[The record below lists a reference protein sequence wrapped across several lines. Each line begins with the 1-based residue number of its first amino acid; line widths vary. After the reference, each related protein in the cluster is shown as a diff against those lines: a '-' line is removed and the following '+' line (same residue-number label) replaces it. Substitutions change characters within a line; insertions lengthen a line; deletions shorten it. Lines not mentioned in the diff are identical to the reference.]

1 MRAAT
6 LLLLSLL
13 LSVAAAATTERCN
26 PHDKAALFKI
36 KQSFGNPYLLASW
49 LPDADCCTSWYQ
61 VECDRTTNRIT
72 SLTVFAGELSGQLPA
87 AIGDLPYLQTLTFRK
102 LTNVTGSVPSW
113 LSTLKNLTYLD
124 LSFNSLTGSIPGQ
137 LAELPNLDALHL
149 DRNGLTGP
157 IPDSFGRFGGKFPS
171 LYLSHN
177 RLSGQI
183 PPSMANYNTDF
194 SIDLSRNRLEGDA
207 SMLFGA
213 EKSVLF
219 VDISRNL
226 FEFDFSK
233 IAAFP
238 PNMTNLDVNHN
249 RIYGSIP
256 AAMARLDLQFLNVSY
271 NRLCGEIPA
280 GGKLQGFDSSAY
292 FHNRCL
298 CGAPLESCK

>member
-102 LTNVTGSVPSW
+102 LTNVTGPVQPAIAK
-113 LSTLKNLTYLD
+113 TLKNLTYLD

-194 SIDLSRNRLEGDA
+194 SIDLSRNRLEG
-207 SMLFGA
+207 
-213 EKSVLF
+213 
-219 VDISRNL
+219 NL

>member
-6 LLLLSLL
+6 CLLLCLF
-13 LSVAAAATTERCN
+13 LSVVDGAVQLARQGRAVQDQAKLRQ
-26 PHDKAALFKI
+26 PL
-36 KQSFGNPYLLASW
+36 PPRLLA
-49 LPDADCCTSWYQ
+49 
-61 VECDRTTNRIT
+61 
-72 SLTVFAGELSGQLPA
+72 AGRRLLHQLLPA

-102 LTNVTGSVPSW
+102 LTNVTGPVQPAIAKLNHLKSLRLDHLNLTGSVPVW

-137 LAELPNLDALHL
+137 LADLPNLDALHL

-171 LYLSHN
+171 LFLSHN

-183 PPSMANYNTDF
+183 PASMANYNTDF
-194 SIDLSRNRLEGDA
+194 SIDLSRNQLQGDA
-207 SMLFGA
+207 SVLFGA

-233 IAAFP
+233 IAVFP

-256 AAMARLDLQFLNVSY
+256 AAMAELDLQFLNVSY
-271 NRLCGEIPA
+271 NRLCGEIPT

-298 CGAPLESCK
+298 CGAPLDSCK